1 MGLGWSAKEAE
12 RAMDAVA
19 PDGDEPTD
27 VGALLR
33 AALRTLSRA

>member
-1 MGLGWSAKEAE
+1 MKEAD
-12 RAMDAVA
+12 RAVEEVA
-19 PDGDEPTD
+19 PDAGDAPD